1 MPLFGDLVLIF
12 YRSFNIF
19 ICVRVSWNLIRSLAN
34 EFVDSAGMFT
44 IKYLCT
50 NFFLCILSC
59 LWQNI
64 LINANSHLSP
74 PLPHP
79 SKIIVVGFINYFIWH
94 IETCLFEFKKCL
106 KICIN
111 NSFVLLWSER
121 RWTCSKLI
129 HYCTSCI
136 CFIIHGNLFS
146 S

>member
-34 EFVDSAGMFT
+34 EFVDSAGMFA
-44 IKYLCT
+44 IKYLST
-50 NFFLCILSC
+50 NFFFMYFIMFMAKYS
-59 LWQNI
+59 NK
-64 LINANSHLSP
+64 NSHLSP
-74 PLPHP
+74 PPPP
-79 SKIIVVGFINYFIWH
+79 SKIIVAGFINYFIWH

-121 RWTCSKLI
+121 RWTCLKLI